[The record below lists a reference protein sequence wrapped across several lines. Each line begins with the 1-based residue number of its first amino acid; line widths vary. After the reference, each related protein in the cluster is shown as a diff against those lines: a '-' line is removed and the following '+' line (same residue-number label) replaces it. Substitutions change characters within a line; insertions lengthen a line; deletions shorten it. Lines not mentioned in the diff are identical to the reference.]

1 MIRNYLKVAIRNLW
15 RNKSFSIINITGLA
29 TGICCFILIALYV
42 LDELNYDRYYSNA
55 ARLYRVNADIKFGGA
70 EMNYPF
76 SSDMLGQTFKKDF
89 PEVENYARIYNS

>member
-29 TGICCFILIALYV
+29 TGICCFLLIALYV
-42 LDELNYDRYYSNA
+42 LDELNYDRYYENA
-55 ARLYRVNADIKFGGA
+55 DRIYRVNADIKFGGA

-76 SSDMLGQTFKKDF
+76 SSDMMGANVQKRLPG
-89 PEVENYARIYNS
+89 S